1 MSSDINLMEYMN
13 RNIGEL
19 IRSALKACLKNP
31 RQAAFLLKYIKAAE
45 KASQTREKYEKQ
57 GIHIPPFLIA
67 SITSSCNLF
76 CKGCYAR
83 ENRIC
88 AEEKEKAQLSGERWT
103 QIFSEAEAIGV
114 SFILLAGGEPFM
126 HPDIIERAAEVRNIL
141 FPVFTNGILINEEK
155 INWLDRHRNIL
166 PVLSIEG
173 GREHTDNRRGSGTYE
188 KLKSVMGLMQEKQI
202 FYGAS
207 VTVTTENIT
216 EVTGEDFIGDL
227 LSNDCKILFF
237 VEYVP
242 VSKES
247 ESLAPTDRER
257 AYLDTAINRFRE
269 KHKEILILSFPGDE
283 KSTGGCLAAGRG
295 FFHINP
301 EGDAEPCPF
310 SPYSD
315 TSLMEKSL
323 LEALNS
329 PLFLKLNHS
338 GIMNLEHTGGCAL
351 FSRKDQVTQLL

>member
-1 MSSDINLMEYMN
+1 M
-13 RNIGEL
+13 
-19 IRSALKACLKNP
+19 
-31 RQAAFLLKYIKAAE
+31 
-45 KASQTREKYEKQ
+45 
-57 GIHIPPFLIA
+57 
-67 SITSSCNLF
+67 
-76 CKGCYAR
+76 
-83 ENRIC
+83 
-88 AEEKEKAQLSGERWT
+88 
-103 QIFSEAEAIGV
+103 
-114 SFILLAGGEPFM
+114 
-126 HPDIIERAAEVRNIL
+126 
-141 FPVFTNGILINEEK
+141 
-155 INWLDRHRNIL
+155 
-166 PVLSIEG
+166 
-173 GREHTDNRRGSGTYE
+173 
-188 KLKSVMGLMQEKQI
+188 MGLMQEKQI

-301 EGDAEPCPF
+301 EGDAERAPF
-310 SPYSD
+310 
-315 TSLMEKSL
+315 L
-323 LEALNS
+323 
-329 PLFLKLNHS
+329 H
-338 GIMNLEHTGGCAL
+338 IQI
-351 FSRKDQVTQLL
+351 QV